1 MSRTIEKYNMAIV
14 PLQEIDI
21 SVAATIIG
29 VTVEEGTLKLLV
41 DQEVAPT
48 RIRKRS
54 FYIVVSGAIIPD
66 EALRYVGQFALDG
79 VWTYLFTDADDMPAS
94 FVPDA
99 PLAHWSDIH
108 AIHQRLAT
116 LQNAVTALAAAR

>member
-1 MSRTIEKYNMAIV
+1 MAIV